1 MNILRN
7 ACAHDVDVGR
17 GTIRSDTFPLINI
30 KIEHTA
36 IFRKMKKEGK
46 IQWQIFIKEHL
57 DSLEIHRS

>member
-46 IQWQIFIKEHL
+46 I
-57 DSLEIHRS
+57 